1 MFTPG
6 IDVFQFSLHI
16 MVHYALNPTKTVR
29 ISKVGISVWLLLTA
43 GPGSPGMPLSPR
55 CPGIPTIPLWPVV
68 PAGPGGPS
76 GPWNSQE
83 IKWCYHTFCRN
94 NMTRPNQEL
103 VDGEVMTWTRTYRL
117 PIFSCITLV
126 SRTTRGPSWSSITH
140 TTMRTRITT
149 KTWGT
154 FFSWLA
160 NRPSRPWSSLIRCLK
175 LRYNWHYSDQDK
187 QPPRTVVFINCK
199 YEPREE
205 QCVTE
210 HRGSTIS
217 FTVVLDSQDFKITS
231 MLKPSSSSHHNFKSL
246 L

>member
-1 MFTPG
+1 MRFSYLLFFLCSLQELMFSS
-6 IDVFQFSLHI
+6 FHI
-16 MVHYALNPTKTVR
+16 MVHYALNPTKTLR

-154 FFSWLA
+154 FFSWLT
-160 NRPSRPWSSLIRCLK
+160 NRPSRPWSSLVRFKNFVTVDIFLIRTNNHQEL
-175 LRYNWHYSDQDK
+175 LFLL
-187 QPPRTVVFINCK
+187 TVNMNPGRNNVW
-199 YEPREE
+199 
-205 QCVTE
+205 QSTE
-210 HRGSTIS
+210 
-217 FTVVLDSQDFKITS
+217 VVQ
-231 MLKPSSSSHHNFKSL
+231 SHL
-246 L
+246 QWC